1 MEVYSAAASS
11 VIRSRCAGAAVIGT
25 LINAIAVEWDGGFFA
40 PKGVEYE
47 LLLALAAASIALT
60 GPGRCALDR
69 FVPGVRDHRL
79 GYAIVGIVLAVLVAG
94 GVLLVRS

>member
-1 MEVYSAAASS
+1 MPTVG
-11 VIRSRCAGAAVIGT
+11 VDVGIPLAVT
-25 LINAIAVEWDGGFFA
+25 AVGGRPRGRLEPVG

-60 GPGRCALDR
+60 GPGRYALDR

-79 GYAIVGIVLAVLVAG
+79 GYGIVGIVLAVLAAG